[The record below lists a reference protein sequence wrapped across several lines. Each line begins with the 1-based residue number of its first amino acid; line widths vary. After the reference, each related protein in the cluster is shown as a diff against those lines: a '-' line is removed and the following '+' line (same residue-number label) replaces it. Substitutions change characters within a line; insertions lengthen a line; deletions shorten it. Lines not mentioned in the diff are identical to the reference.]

1 MTTAVDP
8 QQIRQTLSHYYSAAE
23 YFRHWS
29 GLVYTDGVKY
39 LADSCGA
46 HWLIDLVASYQP
58 RPEPF
63 QIWRLTMLPEEE
75 GEPMAIVEMG
85 EDTNRDGRLVY
96 WRNERVG
103 DLSHATVGPAIRQMI
118 EYTDFPL
125 SEGITLYYE
134 NGVLMLRSER

>member
-1 MTTAVDP
+1 
-8 QQIRQTLSHYYSAAE
+8 
-23 YFRHWS
+23 
-29 GLVYTDGVKY
+29 
-39 LADSCGA
+39 
-46 HWLIDLVASYQP
+46 
-58 RPEPF
+58 
-63 QIWRLTMLPEEE
+63 
-75 GEPMAIVEMG
+75 MAIVEMG